1 MNEILKILEGID
13 KTEAESNNGWWETSI
28 GAQFGDEKLNDII
41 FCFDELKA
49 QRDELL
55 EALEESLGFLE
66 FAYRD
71 IQMNDYS
78 FNLLEETTNKV
89 RATITKAK
97 GE

>member
-13 KTEAESNNGWWETSI
+13 KTEAESDNGWWETSI

-55 EALEESLGFLE
+55 EALEKVN
-66 FAYRD
+66 AWDD
-71 IQMNDYS
+71 IS
-78 FNLLEETTNKV
+78 NLCLDIPVDIRKSMQD
-89 RATITKAK
+89 AIAKAK
-97 GE
+97 GELCQK

>member
-55 EALEESLGFLE
+55 EALET
-66 FAYRD
+66 
-71 IQMNDYS
+71 IMNDW
-78 FNLLEETTNKV
+78 LKRADCVLPKETCEKV
-89 RATITKAK
+89 IIAIAKAK
-97 GE
+97 GEI

>member
-13 KTEAESNNGWWETSI
+13 KTEAESDNGWWETSI

-55 EALEESLGFLE
+55 EALIDCRRTLE
-66 FAYRD
+66 IANFTQELAVVNAA
-71 IQMNDYS
+71 I
-78 FNLLEETTNKV
+78 
-89 RATITKAK
+89 AKAK
-97 GE
+97 GEA

>member
-55 EALEESLGFLE
+55 EALIDCRRTLE
-66 FAYRD
+66 IANFTQELAVVNAA
-71 IQMNDYS
+71 I
-78 FNLLEETTNKV
+78 
-89 RATITKAK
+89 AKAK
-97 GE
+97 GEV